1 MNKEIEAPLPPRP
14 AWNADFPIDRVEAQH
29 VLRREFAKYLVF
41 VSGGLAAGS
50 AWVAV
55 RDKLFP
61 HQPITG
67 EHLICK
73 TQDVPVGGTP
83 AFTLPGARCPTSSS
97 ILVTMNGV
105 PSSKSAPT
113 FPARCSTS
121 RKKERSNVPATM
133 AGSTRGPALRSRAPR
148 SDRSRSSSWKFGAMK
163 FSSCHRSTK
172 STALKTACLL
182 PDRLL
187 VRFTRRRQMSLSG

>member
-1 MNKEIEAPLPPRP
+1 MSKDIEAPLPSRP

-29 VLRREFAKYLVF
+29 VLRREFAKYLVL

-61 HQPITG
+61 NQPITG

-73 TQDVPVGGTP
+73 TQDVPVGGTH
-83 AFTLPGARCPTSSS
+83 AFTLPGSAVPY
-97 ILVTMNGV
+97 ILINLGNDDGV

-113 FPARCSTS
+113 SPARCSTS
-121 RKKERSNVPATM
+121 RKKARSNVLATT
-133 AGSTRGPALRSRAPR
+133 AGSTRGPALHSKAPR
-148 SDRSRSSSWKFGAMK
+148 SGPSLSSSWKFGATT
-163 FSSCHRSTK
+163 FSLCHRSTK
-172 STALKTACLL
+172 STALKVACLL
-182 PDRLL
+182 LDRL
-187 VRFTRRRQMSLSG
+187 